1 MPDNLILASGSSI
14 RQQLLRGAGVPFDVV
29 VARVDEDSIRQS
41 LIATDAKPR
50 DIADQLAQ
58 AKARKVAQKHPDRLV
73 LGCDQILSLHN
84 KILTKPESADNV
96 RQQLQE
102 LRAQKHQLFSAAVIY
117 DQGQPVW
124 RHVGQVN
131 MTMRDASDSYLDA
144 YVDRNWHSI
153 QHSVGGYKLE
163 EEGARL
169 FHKID
174 GDYFHVLGI
183 SLLEILAFLTLRGVI
198 DG

>member
-14 RQQLLRGAGVPFDVV
+14 RQQLLRQAGVPFDVV

-50 DIADQLAQ
+50 DIADQLAE